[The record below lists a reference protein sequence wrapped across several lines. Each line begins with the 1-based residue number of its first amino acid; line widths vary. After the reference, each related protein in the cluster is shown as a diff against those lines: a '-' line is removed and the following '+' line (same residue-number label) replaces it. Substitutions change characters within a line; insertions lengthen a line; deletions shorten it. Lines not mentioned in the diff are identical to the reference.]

1 MGKHT
6 YLEDITDIGKSEFE
20 CLENKIDMELLGIT
34 DKNGDLLIEEAE
46 ILQYCEESGYNGSKT
61 SKKRNKFK

>member
-6 YLEDITDIGKSEFE
+6 YLEDINDLGKSEFDT
-20 CLENKIDMELLGIT
+20 LEDKIDMQLLGIT
-34 DKNGDLLIEEAE
+34 DEDGNLLIEEAD

-61 SKKRNKFK
+61 RKKSNKFK